1 MNTNRENNELN
12 ILVLDGGGSK
22 GVYSLGVLK
31 ELELKLGN
39 PLHTHFG
46 LIYGTSTGSIIAALI
61 ALGYSINEIEELYL
75 SLIPKIMKCKT
86 KSGKSRAM
94 AIEAEKIFGKKKF
107 DSFKTDIGIVALN
120 FETQMP
126 LIFKTNIKQAH
137 GMKQSFKPGF
147 DCTIETAVRCSSA
160 AYPFFD
166 KMKIVTENH
175 GEIEV
180 VDGGFI
186 ANNSTLYSMID
197 AYKSLG
203 YEEKNI
209 HLLNIGVGQYIENTP
224 GLISKLLK
232 KIKIFNFFERV
243 LNASTNSNSLV
254 SKLLFPNLDML
265 RISESFPEPKHGTN
279 MFEYDI
285 KKLNK
290 MIQLGRSSYAKHE
303 KEILKL
309 LRIE

>member
-1 MNTNRENNELN
+1 MKNSHLN

-22 GVYSLGVLK
+22 GVYTLGVLK
-31 ELELKLGN
+31 ELELKLGS
-39 PLHTHFG
+39 PLYNHFG

-61 ALGYSINEIEELYL
+61 ALGYKIDKIEKLYL
-75 SLIPKIMKCKT
+75 DLIPKIMKYKT

-94 AIEAEKIFGKKKF
+94 AEQAKKIFGTKKF
-107 DSFKTDIGIVALN
+107 NAFKTDIGIVALN

-126 LIFKTNIKQAH
+126 LIFKTTINQAH

-160 AYPFFD
+160 AYPFFE
-166 KMKIVTENH
+166 KVTIKTENH

-186 ANNSTLYSMID
+186 ANNPTLYSIID
-197 AYKSLG
+197 AYKALG
-203 YEEKNI
+203 FNEKNI
-209 HLLNIGVGQYIENTP
+209 HILNVGVGSYIEKST
-224 GLISKLLK
+224 GLLSKVLR
-232 KIKIFNFFERV
+232 KIGLFILFERV
-243 LNASTNSNSLV
+243 LNASTNSNSTI
-254 SKLLFPNLDML
+254 SNLLFPELDML

-279 MFEYDI
+279 MLEYDL

-290 MIQLGRSSYAKHE
+290 MIQLGRSSYAKYE

>member
-1 MNTNRENNELN
+1 
-12 ILVLDGGGSK
+12 
-22 GVYSLGVLK
+22 
-31 ELELKLGN
+31 
-39 PLHTHFG
+39 
-46 LIYGTSTGSIIAALI
+46 
-61 ALGYSINEIEELYL
+61 
-75 SLIPKIMKCKT
+75 MKCKT

-94 AIEAEKIFGKKKF
+94 AIEAEKVFGKKKF

-147 DCTIETAVRCSSA
+147 DCTIETAIRCSSA

-209 HLLNIGVGQYIENTP
+209 HLLNIGVGQYIENTS

-243 LNASTNSNSLV
+243 LNANTNSNTLV

>member
-1 MNTNRENNELN
+1 MNNSHLN

-31 ELELKLGN
+31 ELELKLGE
-39 PLHTHFG
+39 PIYKHFG
-46 LIYGTSTGSIIAALI
+46 LIYGTSTGAIIASLI
-61 ALGYSINEIEELYL
+61 ALGYTINEIETLYL
-75 SLIPKIMKCKT
+75 NLIPKIMKCKT
-86 KSGKSRAM
+86 KSGKTKSM
-94 AIEAEKIFGKKKF
+94 AVEALRIFGDKKF
-107 DSFKTDIGIVALN
+107 DAFKTDIGIVALN

-126 LIFKTNIKQAH
+126 LIFKTNIQQAH

-147 DCTIETAVRCSSA
+147 NCTIETAVRCSCA

-166 KMKIVTENH
+166 KMKVKTENH

-180 VDGGFI
+180 IDGGFI

-203 YEEKNI
+203 VQEQNI
-209 HLLNIGVGQYIENTP
+209 HLLNIGVGQYIENTT
-224 GLISKLLK
+224 GIISKFLK
-232 KIKIFNFFERV
+232 TIGIFNFFERV
-243 LNASTNSNSLV
+243 LNANTNSNTII

-265 RISESFPEPKHGTN
+265 RISDSFPEPKHGTN
-279 MFEYDI
+279 MFEYNLS
-285 KKLNK
+285 KLNK
-290 MIQLGRSSYAKHE
+290 MIQLGRLSYAKYE

>member
-1 MNTNRENNELN
+1 MNTNTKNNQLN

-22 GVYSLGVLK
+22 GVYTLGVLK

-39 PLHTHFG
+39 PLYMHFG

-61 ALGYSINEIEELYL
+61 ALGYSINEIEKLYL
-75 SLIPKIMKCKT
+75 SLIPKIMKCRT

-94 AIEAEKIFGKKKF
+94 AIEAEKVFGTKKF
-107 DSFKTDIGIVALN
+107 DVFKTDIGIVALN

-137 GMKQSFKPGF
+137 GMNQSFKPGF

-166 KMKIVTENH
+166 TMKIVTENH

-186 ANNSTLYSMID
+186 ANNSTLYSMVD

-209 HLLNIGVGQYIENTP
+209 HLLNIGVGHYIENNS
-224 GLISKLLK
+224 GIISKILK

-243 LNASTNSNSLV
+243 LNANTNSNTLV
-254 SKLLFPNLDML
+254 AKLLFPNLDML

-279 MFEYDI
+279 MFEYDL